1 MSVADEEAVATLAR
15 LLGHET
21 CVRLIDAL
29 GVGEATVS
37 DLAFRLH
44 LEQPRISTHLALLR
58 EAGIVECKTSGRH
71 HVYALRGQAPAMA
84 LATLRTLAAS
94 VAGGGAKP
102 PSGDGPAGHTD
113 IRRARTCYDHLA
125 GVAGVGLL
133 DRLLDERW
141 LEWGE
146 GRDLRLTE
154 HGVAALGRIG
164 VNAQTARRS
173 RRAFAI
179 ACPDWTELR
188 PHLGGALGAA
198 VMAALLDQGRARLRP
213 GERVVDLSPGEPAA
227 FCESAG
233 V

>member
-1 MSVADEEAVATLAR
+1 MSVADEGAVAALAR

-29 GVGEATVS
+29 GLGEATVS

-58 EAGIVECKTSGRH
+58 EAGIVECRASGRH
-71 HVYALRGQAPAMA
+71 RVYALCGQAPAMA
-84 LATLRTLAAS
+84 LATLRTLAAG
-94 VAGGGAKP
+94 VAGAEAKP
-102 PSGDGPAGHTD
+102 PIGDAQAGDRD

-125 GVAGVGLL
+125 GVAGVALL
-133 DRLLDERW
+133 DRFLHEGW
-141 LEWGE
+141 LEPGE
-146 GRDLRLTE
+146 GHDLRLTE
-154 HGVAALGRIG
+154 RGATALGDAG
-164 VNAQTARRS
+164 VNLQTARRS

-188 PHLGGALGAA
+188 PHLGGVLGAA
-198 VMAALLDQGRARLRP
+198 ILTALLDQNRARLRP

-233 V
+233 G